1 MLWCS
6 PRLPLALESEYEP
19 VGVTNRPNV
28 LVLMGDEHQARAL
41 GCAGHPIAQTPH
53 LDALAARGTRF
64 TRAWTPSPICVP
76 ARAAFATGRYVHEV
90 GAWDSAQ
97 AWSGE
102 PEGWTHRLRADGYDV
117 VSFGKLHHRS
127 GADDDGFSH
136 RVLPMFIAGG
146 VGWLQGLPRRE
157 PLPYDEG
164 AELAGDVGSGETTYT
179 RYDRRVTEAATAW
192 LEDRAVADDKPWCAF
207 VSLVAPH
214 YPLSA
219 PHDFTAM
226 YPIEDVPPPEIR
238 PVDDPHPAVAAMRSF
253 FDYGR
258 WFDRELTQRGRQ
270 AYFALTSWLDHNV
283 GQVLASLERAGQL
296 DNTLV
301 IYTSDHGEMAGN
313 RGLWCKSFMY
323 RDSVDVPLIMAGPG
337 VAPGATCDTEV
348 NLVDVAATVED
359 AAGLASA
366 GESLRLIAAQPTDE
380 DRVGFSEY
388 HDGGSITGSFAV
400 RRGQWK
406 YVEHVDYAPQLY
418 DTGSDPDELADLG
431 ASAAHATVRSEMA
444 AALRDIVDPDGANAN
459 AFASQAVL
467 LDEHG
472 GRDGVAR
479 AFRFNH
485 TPIPTDAT
493 SSGDSGDGG

>member
-1 MLWCS
+1 
-6 PRLPLALESEYEP
+6 
-19 VGVTNRPNV
+19 
-28 LVLMGDEHQARAL
+28 MGDEHQARAL
-41 GCAGHPIAQTPH
+41 GCAGHAVAQTPH
-53 LDALAARGTRF
+53 LDRLAARGTRF

-76 ARAAFATGRYVHEV
+76 ARAAFATGRYVHKV

-102 PEGWTHRLRADGYDV
+102 PQGWPHRLRDAGYDV

-127 GADDDGFSH
+127 GADDDGFTD

-157 PLPYDEG
+157 PLPYDES
-164 AELAGDVGSGETTYT
+164 AELARDVGSGETTYT

-192 LEDRAVADDKPWCAF
+192 LEDRSRTASAQPESPWCAF

-219 PHDFTAM
+219 PDEFTSM
-226 YPIEDVPPPEIR
+226 YPLGEVPPPEIGL
-238 PVDDPHPAVAAMRSF
+238 VDDDHAAVAAMRSF

-258 WFDRELTQRGRQ
+258 WFDPTLAQRGRR
-270 AYFALTSWLDHNV
+270 AYFALVSWLDHNV
-283 GQVLASLERAGQL
+283 GRVLGALEAAGQL

-323 RDSVDVPLIMAGPG
+323 RDSVDVPMIMSGPG
-337 VAPGATCDTEV
+337 VAAGVTCDTEV
-348 NLVDVAATVED
+348 NLIDIAGTLDE
-359 AAGLASA
+359 AAGRATDA
-366 GESLRLIAAQPTDE
+366 NGSLRVIASRPTDT
-380 DRVGFSEY
+380 DRLGFTEY

-400 RRGQWK
+400 RRGEWK
-406 YVEHVDYAPQLY
+406 YVEHVDHPAQLF
-418 DTGSDPDELADLG
+418 DVVADPDELVDLG
-431 ASAAHATVRSEMA
+431 SSSGHAWVRAELG
-444 AALRDIVDPDGANAN
+444 AALREIVDPQHANAA
-459 AFASQAVL
+459 AFASQERL
-467 LDEHG
+467 MQQHG
-472 GRDGVAR
+472 GREGVAR

-485 TPIPTDAT
+485 TPIPGDE
-493 SSGDSGDGG
+493 SS

>member
-1 MLWCS
+1 
-6 PRLPLALESEYEP
+6 
-19 VGVTNRPNV
+19 
-28 LVLMGDEHQARAL
+28 MGDEHQARAL
-41 GCAGHPIAQTPH
+41 GCAGHPVAQTPH

-102 PEGWTHRLRADGYDV
+102 PEGWTHRLRANGYDV
-117 VSFGKLHHRS
+117 VSFGKLHHRAGS
-127 GADDDGFSH
+127 DDDGFSD

-164 AELAGDVGSGETTYT
+164 AELAADVGSGETTYT
-179 RYDRRVTEAATAW
+179 RYDRRVTQAASDW
-192 LEDRAVADDKPWCAF
+192 LEDRPADGDTPWCAF

-219 PHDFTAM
+219 PDAFTAM
-226 YPIEDVPPPEIR
+226 YPIDEVPPPEIGL
-238 PVDDPHPAVAAMRSF
+238 VDDPHPAVAAMRAF

-258 WFDRELTQRGRQ
+258 WFDPELTQRGRQ
-270 AYFALTSWLDHNV
+270 AYFALTTWLDHNV
-283 GQVLASLERAGQL
+283 GQVLGALERTGELA
-296 DNTLV
+296 NTLV
-301 IYTSDHGEMAGN
+301 IYTSDHGELAGN

-323 RDSVDVPLIMAGPG
+323 RDSVDVPMIMAGPG
-337 VAPGATCDTEV
+337 VPAATTCDTEV
-348 NLVDVAATVED
+348 SLVDVAATVEE
-359 AAGLASA
+359 AAGLAAS
-366 GESLRLIAAQPTDE
+366 GESLRTIAAAPSDA
-380 DRVGFSEY
+380 DRLGFSEY

-406 YVEHVDYAPQLY
+406 YVEHVDHAPQLY
-418 DTGSDPDELADLG
+418 DIGDDPDELVDLG
-431 ASAAHATVRSEMA
+431 ASAAHSTVRTEMA
-444 AALRDIVDPDGANAN
+444 AALREIVDPDGANAA
-459 AFASQAVL
+459 AFTSQAQL
-467 LDEHG
+467 LEQHG
-472 GRDGVAR
+472 GREGVAR

-485 TPIPTDAT
+485 TPIPGDPTDPGENA
-493 SSGDSGDGG
+493 